1 MRRFLGALRFM
12 TSLPLGRG
20 EADSFQPQGMGPYFP
35 LVGIVLGLILAL
47 ADGLFLAFWSEPV
60 AAWLDVVLL
69 ILLTGALHLDGLGDA
84 ADGLFS
90 HRSRTEALKIMK
102 DTRVG
107 VMGLVSVVA
116 VLGIKWGGILG
127 LEQGRWL
134 ALVLVPGYSRA
145 GLLLAMRFLP
155 YGRPEGGLGS
165 DFCRIR
171 PGWRAFWGLGLL
183 VACSCFLGW
192 GALVLNAAF
201 AGLTFLILW
210 FYSRRIG
217 CITGD
222 TLGALNEVL
231 EAGLFLALAAV

>member
-1 MRRFLGALRFM
+1 M
-12 TSLPLGRG
+12 TSIPWGRG
-20 EADSFQPQGMGPYFP
+20 DSDSFQPEGMGQYFP
-35 LVGIVLGLILAL
+35 LVGVVVGLVLAL
-47 ADGLFLAFWSEPV
+47 ADGLFLTIWSEPV

-90 HRSRTEALKIMK
+90 HRSRTEILEIMK

-107 VMGLVSVVA
+107 VMGLVAVIA
-116 VLGIKWGGILG
+116 VLGVKWVGILD
-127 LEQGRWL
+127 LDHGRWL
-134 ALVLVPGYSRA
+134 ALVLVPGYSRS
-145 GLLLAMRFLP
+145 GLLLAMKFLP
-155 YGRPEGGLGS
+155 YGRPEGGLGR
-165 DFCRIR
+165 DFCRIGA
-171 PGWRAFWGLGLL
+171 GWRSFWGLGLL
-183 VACSCFLGW
+183 VVCSLFLGW
-192 GALVLNAAF
+192 GALVLNLAF

-222 TLGALNEVL
+222 ALGALNEVL

>member
-20 EADSFQPQGMGPYFP
+20 GADSFQPQGMGPYFP
-35 LVGIVLGLILAL
+35 LVGIGLGLILAL
-47 ADGLFLAFWSEPV
+47 ADGLFLTLWSGPV

-90 HRSRTEALKIMK
+90 HRGRAEALEIMK

-107 VMGLVSVVA
+107 VMGLVAVIA

-134 ALVLVPGYSRA
+134 ALILVPGYSRSS
-145 GLLLAMRFLP
+145 LLLAMRFLP

-165 DFCRIR
+165 EFCRIG
-171 PGWRAFWGLGLL
+171 PGWRSFWGLGLL
-183 VACSCFLGW
+183 VACSLFLGW

-210 FYSRRIG
+210 FYARRIG

-222 TLGALNEVL
+222 TLGAMNEVL

>member
-1 MRRFLGALRFM
+1 MSRVLGALRFM
-12 TSLPLGRG
+12 TALPLGRG
-20 EADSFQPQGMGPYFP
+20 SGKAFDAAGLGPYFP
-35 LVGIVLGLILAL
+35 LVGIVLGVLLAL
-47 ADGLFLAFWSEPV
+47 ADGVFLGLWSPPV

-90 HRSRTEALKIMK
+90 HRSRDEILDIMK

-107 VMGLVSVVA
+107 VMGLVTVVA

-134 ALVLVPGYSRA
+134 ALILIPGYSRS
-145 GLLLAMRFLP
+145 GLLLAMRYLP
-155 YGRPEGGLGS
+155 YGRPEGLGS
-165 DFCRIR
+165 DFCRMP
-171 PGWRAFWGLGLL
+171 PGWRSFWGLGLL
-183 VACSCFLGW
+183 VACSLFLGW
-192 GALVLNAAF
+192 GALVLNLAF
-201 AGLTFLILW
+201 AGLTSLILW

>member
-1 MRRFLGALRFM
+1 M

-20 EADSFQPQGMGPYFP
+20 SGKDFDPAGLGPYFP
-35 LVGIVLGLILAL
+35 LVGVALGIVLAVADTAFLAL
-47 ADGLFLAFWSEPV
+47 WSEPLV
-60 AAWLDVVLL
+60 AWLDVVLL
-69 ILLTGALHLDGLGDA
+69 ALLTGALHLDGLGDA

-90 HRSRTEALKIMK
+90 HRSRSEILEIMK

-107 VMGLVSVVA
+107 VMGLVTVVA

-134 ALVLVPGYSRA
+134 ALILVPGYSRS
-145 GLLLAMRFLP
+145 GLLVAMRFLP
-155 YGRPEGGLGS
+155 YGRSEGLGS
-165 DFCRIR
+165 EFCRIR
-171 PGWRAFWGLGLL
+171 PGWRSFWGLGLL
-183 VACSCFLGW
+183 AACSLFLGW

-201 AGLTFLILW
+201 AGLTLLVLW
-210 FYSRRIG
+210 VYSRRIG

-231 EAGLFLALAAV
+231 EAGLFLALAAA

>member
-1 MRRFLGALRFM
+1 M
-12 TSLPLGRG
+12 TALPLGRG
-20 EADSFQPQGMGPYFP
+20 SGKAFDAAGLGPYFP
-35 LVGIVLGLILAL
+35 LVGVVLGVLLAL
-47 ADGLFLAFWSEPV
+47 ADGVFLALWSQPV

-90 HRSRTEALKIMK
+90 HRSREEILAIMK

-107 VMGLVSVVA
+107 VMGLVAVVA

-134 ALVLVPGYSRA
+134 ALILIPGYSRG

-155 YGRPEGGLGS
+155 YGRPEGLGS
-165 DFCRIR
+165 EFCSII
-171 PGWRAFWGLGLL
+171 PGWRSFWGLGLL
-183 VACSCFLGW
+183 VACSLFLGW
-192 GALVLNAAF
+192 GALILNLAF
-201 AGLTFLILW
+201 AGLTALILW

>member
-1 MRRFLGALRFM
+1 M
-12 TSLPLGRG
+12 TSLPLGPWG
-20 EADSFQPQGMGPYFP
+20 GDAFEPEGLGPYFP
-35 LVGIVLGLILAL
+35 LVGLVLGVALAL
-47 ADGLFLAFWSEPV
+47 GDWVFLSLWAAPV

-90 HRSRTEALKIMK
+90 HRSRAEILEIMK

-116 VLGIKWGGILG
+116 VLGVKWGGILG
-127 LEQGRWL
+127 LDHARWL
-134 ALVLVPGYSRA
+134 ALVLVPGYSRC

-155 YGRPEGGLGS
+155 YGRPEGGLGR
-165 DFCRIR
+165 DFCRKL
-171 PGWRAFWGLGLL
+171 PGWRSFWGLGLL
-183 VACSCFLGW
+183 VACSLFLGW
-192 GALVLNAAF
+192 GALVLNVAF
-201 AGLTFLILW
+201 AGLTFLSLW

-222 TLGALNEVL
+222 TLGAMNEVL